1 MKKFLY
7 VSCLISFLAFGEN
20 VEITQQP
27 AQSNTPPQTSPSQTT
42 PSQSPTSQQ
51 TNASSSQCPTEDSIK
66 GYLVSQNLATY
77 KILAIIPSKAVPG
90 YCDVILKNTDN
101 KTFFMRIRSD
111 MAYVIAGNVI
121 NAATN
126 EVQKPDMSKY
136 TNQQNSTQPGS
147 P

>member
-1 MKKFLY
+1 M
-7 VSCLISFLAFGEN
+7 AFGED
-20 VEITQQP
+20 VEIIQQP
-27 AQSNTPPQTSPSQTT
+27 AQQNISPQTPQSQNQ
-42 PSQSPTSQQ
+42 PNQSSTLQQ
-51 TNASSSQCPTEDSIK
+51 SNNSSSQCPTEDAIK

-90 YCDVILKNTDN
+90 YCDVILKNMDN

-111 MAYVIAGNVI
+111 MAYIIAGNVI
-121 NAATN
+121 NAITN

-136 TNQQNSTQPGS
+136 TNQQNSTQPSS

>member
-1 MKKFLY
+1 MKKFFY
-7 VSCLISFLAFGEN
+7 ISCLISFLAFGED
-20 VEITQQP
+20 VEIIQQP
-27 AQSNTPPQTSPSQTT
+27 AQQNISPQTPQSQNQ
-42 PSQSPTSQQ
+42 PNQSSTLQQ
-51 TNASSSQCPTEDSIK
+51 SNNSSSQCPTEDAIK

-90 YCDVILKNTDN
+90 YCDVILKNMDN

-111 MAYVIAGNVI
+111 MAYIIAGNVI
-121 NAATN
+121 NAITN

-136 TNQQNSTQPGS
+136 TNQQNSTQPSS